1 LRLYHRTKNNFLR
14 SIIILFISI
23 VIWGC
28 SAPQVTQG
36 LITVLLSADKKD
48 VQIEI
53 ASGSTVQDA
62 LKTSQ
67 ITLGEMDRVEPPL
80 YTVLSDGDQVRVI
93 RVREEYFIKQEVI
106 PFEHQEL
113 RNEALPEG
121 ERRLS
126 QPGVNGLEEITYHRI
141 FEDDIEV
148 STNIVKSVVLQDAI
162 PEVMMIGS
170 RSSFASIDIPGK
182 IAFLSAGNAWI
193 IDNATGS
200 RRLVISTGDLDGRIF
215 SLSPDGKLL
224 LFSRFSSA
232 ENTINTLWVAS
243 LQNDPVK
250 LINLGVNNVVH
261 FAEFNPGSTIVAYST
276 VEWRETA
283 PGWQANNDLYE
294 MSVSASGLVGSPLLK
309 LEPNYGGVYGWW
321 GMDFSWAPDK
331 MNLLY
336 SRPDGIG
343 IIDNRDGSMS
353 SIHNIIPY
361 QTGGNWAWIPGTA
374 WSPDGNIIYTVDHLS
389 SEANGSADSQQFD
402 LIALPLIGGTP
413 MYLVKDVG
421 MFAYP
426 VPSPLQLIPNF
437 ITASSG
443 INLDQSAFSVAY
455 LQAIFPD
462 QSESSGYR
470 LCIIDR
476 DGSNRK
482 CLFPEEGAIGLDP
495 QHVVWSPE
503 PIQSEGNYV
512 IAFLY
517 NGNIWFVDSVSGLAQ
532 QITGDGLTTQL
543 DWR

>member
-1 LRLYHRTKNNFLR
+1 
-14 SIIILFISI
+14 
-23 VIWGC
+23 
-28 SAPQVTQG
+28 
-36 LITVLLSADKKD
+36 
-48 VQIEI
+48 
-53 ASGSTVQDA
+53 
-62 LKTSQ
+62 
-67 ITLGEMDRVEPPL
+67 
-80 YTVLSDGDQVRVI
+80 
-93 RVREEYFIKQEVI
+93 
-106 PFEHQEL
+106 
-113 RNEALPEG
+113 
-121 ERRLS
+121 
-126 QPGVNGLEEITYHRI
+126 
-141 FEDDIEV
+141 
-148 STNIVKSVVLQDAI
+148 
-162 PEVMMIGS
+162 
-170 RSSFASIDIPGK
+170 
-182 IAFLSAGNAWI
+182 
-193 IDNATGS
+193 
-200 RRLVISTGDLDGRIF
+200 
-215 SLSPDGKLL
+215 
-224 LFSRFSSA
+224 
-232 ENTINTLWVAS
+232 
-243 LQNDPVK
+243 
-250 LINLGVNNVVH
+250 
-261 FAEFNPGSTIVAYST
+261 
-276 VEWRETA
+276 
-283 PGWQANNDLYE
+283 

-495 QHVVWSPE
+495 QYVVWSPE